1 MARSDYMF
9 NELNKKWK
17 NFLERIANQNI
28 STYGDG
34 GINCCELKDITNSK
48 DGQSK

>member
-1 MARSDYMF
+1 MF

-17 NFLERIANQNI
+17 IYLKRIANQNK

-34 GINCCELKDITNSK
+34 GINCCELKDITSSK
-48 DGQSK
+48 DAQSK